1 MDAEGKL
8 RHSSSLGAQ
17 PGCLKTSRAS
27 APVWGWNLTV
37 TFPSSEPGTFA
48 GHHGAVLDPKAAETL
63 KKPQAGAASP
73 SSSATAPHSKG
84 SPGISPRL
92 SLPQKMPFPPGMH
105 RPGGEGGGCRP
116 RSPQPQLLPFPST
129 SPPSSQRLP
138 AALML
143 PISCPEAPVLP
154 PVFLTALAA
163 PGALCGRVKGKQA
176 AEAAPGWADSPQL
189 PKAAVPPPPPNA
201 LLTFSP
207 LGFQPRFSSPSRVGT
222 GKRRAQG
229 GGTHSSHRAHVVP
242 LQCHQR
248 VNTTSAIPRASLP
261 SSAVMTSPPSDFLL
275 FPLGSSTDTHRCTKG
290 SHSTAKSSGKGKA
303 LSSPCEIMAQKW
315 PEQLCVRHWVRY
327 Q

>member
-189 PKAAVPPPPPNA
+189 PKAAVPPPPSKCSSHFF
-201 LLTFSP
+201 T
-207 LGFQPRFSSPSRVGT
+207 PRFPAPLFLSQ
-222 GKRRAQG
+222 QG
-229 GGTHSSHRAHVVP
+229 GHGEEK
-242 LQCHQR
+242 
-248 VNTTSAIPRASLP
+248 SAGWGNPQLP
-261 SSAVMTSPPSDFLL
+261 
-275 FPLGSSTDTHRCTKG
+275 
-290 SHSTAKSSGKGKA
+290 
-303 LSSPCEIMAQKW
+303 
-315 PEQLCVRHWVRY
+315 
-327 Q
+327 